1 MTLTPKVLVSSH
13 VPKRLPEGD
22 RAQYIERKV
31 LGDVGHVH
39 GSATVLALDEGLQ
52 LKDACV
58 DIRFKVVD
66 LFARVLLSALA
77 HMATTG

>member
-1 MTLTPKVLVSSH
+1 
-13 VPKRLPEGD
+13 
-22 RAQYIERKV
+22 
-31 LGDVGHVH
+31 VGHVH